1 MAAEKEQEAS
11 DGRRSKTETEK
22 QLARERKRVSNHI
35 YNRRMI
41 VIKHKTSDSLQIH
54 KCTVLATSRHNYVKL
69 NDSIR
74 EAEALIEVGYLLIK
88 KEKLAFHLSVTE
100 TVRLLRETKVE
111 KESESSGADRQPD
124 NETGR
129 RDKAVDG
136 TRAYF
141 HTLKINSLP
150 STDVCKESS
159 KAPSEGSSSL
169 KLVHKFG
176 PCNPHRT
183 STAPASSFTEI
194 LHRDKLRVDSIIQAR
209 RSMSLTSS
217 AEHVKSSVPFYSLSV
232 PASSGLIWTQCKPC
246 KACYPKVPVFDPTKS
261 TSFKGLPC
269 SSTQCQLLG
278 QGCSSSKCT
287 YKTAYVDNSSS
298 TGIYATETISF
309 NHLRYD
315 FKNILIGCSNQVSGD
330 SDGQSGIMGLNR
342 SPLSFS
348 SQTANIYNNLF
359 SYCIPSNPE
368 STGHLTFGGKASND
382 VKFSPISKTSPSS
395 DYDIKMTG
403 ISVGGRRLLIDASA
417 FKIASTI
424 DSGAVL
430 TRLPPKAYS
439 TLRSL
444 FREMMKGFPLSDQ
457 DIFLDT
463 CYDFSNYS
471 TVAIPSISVFFEDGV
486 EMDIDVSGIMLQYP
500 VGSKVYCLAFAELD
514 DEVSIFGNFQQK
526 TYTVVFDGVK
536 ERIGFAPGGCD

>member
-1 MAAEKEQEAS
+1 MDAPMS
-11 DGRRSKTETEK
+11 SKS
-22 QLARERKRVSNHI
+22 LISYVI
-35 YNRRMI
+35 YGFLLL
-41 VIKHKTSDSLQIH
+41 SLCNSL
-54 KCTVLATSRHNYVKL
+54 K
-69 NDSIR
+69 
-74 EAEALIEVGYLLIK
+74 
-88 KEKLAFHLSVTE
+88 
-100 TVRLLRETKVE
+100 
-111 KESESSGADRQPD
+111 D
-124 NETGR
+124 N
-129 RDKAVDG
+129 AVDG

-150 STDVCKESS
+150 SPDVCKESS
-159 KAPSEGSSSL
+159 KALNEVSSSL

-194 LHRDKLRVDSIIQAR
+194 LRRDKLRVDSIIQAR
-209 RSMSLTSS
+209 RSMTLTSS
-217 AEHVKSSVPFYSLSV
+217 AEHVKSSVPFYSPPV
-232 PASSGLIWTQCKPC
+232 PASDYIVNVEIGTPKKEVPLIFDTGSGLIWTQCKPC

-269 SSTQCQLLG
+269 SSELCQLLG

-298 TGIYATETISF
+298 AGIYATETISF

-315 FKNILIGCSNQVSGD
+315 FKNILIGCSDQVSGD

-342 SPLSFS
+342 SPISFS

-368 STGHLTFGGKASND
+368 STGHLTFGGKVSND
-382 VKFSPISKTSPSS
+382 VQFSPVTKTSPSS

-424 DSGAVL
+424 DSGAVF

-444 FREMMKGFPLSDQ
+444 FREMMKGFPLSHP

-471 TVAIPSISVFFEDGV
+471 TVAIPSVSVFFEAGV
-486 EMDIDVSGIMLQYP
+486 EIDIDVSGIMFQYP
-500 VGSKVYCLAFAELD
+500 GSKVYCLAFAELD

-536 ERIGFAPGGCD
+536 ERIGFAPGGCN

>member
-1 MAAEKEQEAS
+1 MLFLKFDDHYSGCCFCAGFLLKWRGLSPMDAPMS
-11 DGRRSKTETEK
+11 SKS
-22 QLARERKRVSNHI
+22 LISMVI
-35 YNRRMI
+35 YGFLLL
-41 VIKHKTSDSLQIH
+41 SLCNSL
-54 KCTVLATSRHNYVKL
+54 K
-69 NDSIR
+69 
-74 EAEALIEVGYLLIK
+74 
-88 KEKLAFHLSVTE
+88 
-100 TVRLLRETKVE
+100 
-111 KESESSGADRQPD
+111 
-124 NETGR
+124 
-129 RDKAVDG
+129 DKAVDG

-150 STDVCKESS
+150 SADVCKESS
-159 KAPSEGSSSL
+159 KAPNEGSSSL

-194 LHRDKLRVDSIIQAR
+194 LRRDKLRVDLIIQAR
-209 RSMSLTSS
+209 RSMNLTSS
-217 AEHVKSSVPFYSLSV
+217 AEHVKSSVPFYSLPV
-232 PASSGLIWTQCKPC
+232 PASDYIVNVEIGTPKKEVPLIFDTGSGLIWTQCKPC
-246 KACYPKVPVFDPTKS
+246 KAGYPEVPVFDPTKS
-261 TSFKGLPC
+261 TSFKALPC

-287 YKTAYVDNSSS
+287 YKIAYVDNSSS

-359 SYCIPSNPE
+359 SYS
-368 STGHLTFGGKASND
+368 SND

-424 DSGAVL
+424 DSGAVF

-444 FREMMKGFPLSDQ
+444 FREMMKGFPLSDH

-471 TVAIPSISVFFEDGV
+471 TVAIPSISVFFQDGV
-486 EMDIDVSGIMLQYP
+486 EMDIDVSGIMFP
-500 VGSKVYCLAFAELD
+500 VGSKVYCLGFAELD
-514 DEVSIFGNFQQK
+514 EEVSIIGNFQQK

>member
-1 MAAEKEQEAS
+1 MDAPMS
-11 DGRRSKTETEK
+11 SKS
-22 QLARERKRVSNHI
+22 LISFVI
-35 YNRRMI
+35 YGFLLL
-41 VIKHKTSDSLQIH
+41 SLCNSL
-54 KCTVLATSRHNYVKL
+54 K
-69 NDSIR
+69 
-74 EAEALIEVGYLLIK
+74 
-88 KEKLAFHLSVTE
+88 
-100 TVRLLRETKVE
+100 
-111 KESESSGADRQPD
+111 D
-124 NETGR
+124 N
-129 RDKAVDG
+129 AVDG

-141 HTLKINSLP
+141 HALKISSLP
-150 STDVCKESS
+150 SSDVCKESS
-159 KAPSEGSSSL
+159 KAPNEGSSSL

-183 STAPASSFTEI
+183 SAAPASSFTEI
-194 LHRDKLRVDSIIQAR
+194 LRRDKLRVDSIIQAR
-209 RSMSLTSS
+209 RSMNLTSS
-217 AEHVKSSVPFYSLSV
+217 AEHVKSSVPFYILSA
-232 PASSGLIWTQCKPC
+232 PASDYIVNVEIGTPKKEVPLIFDTGSSLIWTQCKPC
-246 KACYPKVPVFDPTKS
+246 KACYPEAPVFDPTKS
-261 TSFKGLPC
+261 TSFKALPC
-269 SSTQCQLLG
+269 SSTQCQLLR

-287 YKTAYVDNSSS
+287 YKIAYVDNSSS
-298 TGIYATETISF
+298 AGIYATETISF

-315 FKNILIGCSNQVSGD
+315 FKNILIGCSSQVSDD

-368 STGHLTFGGKASND
+368 STGHLTFGGKVSND
-382 VKFSPISKTSPSS
+382 VKFSPISKTSLSS

-417 FKIASTI
+417 FKIASII
-424 DSGAVL
+424 DSGAVF

-471 TVAIPSISVFFEDGV
+471 NVAIPSISVFFQDGV
-486 EMDIDVSGIMLQYP
+486 EMDIDVSGIMFP
-500 VGSKVYCLAFAELD
+500 VGSKVYCLGFAELD
-514 DEVSIFGNFQQK
+514 EEVSIIGNFQQK

>member
-1 MAAEKEQEAS
+1 MDAPMS
-11 DGRRSKTETEK
+11 SKS
-22 QLARERKRVSNHI
+22 LISMVI
-35 YNRRMI
+35 YGFLLL
-41 VIKHKTSDSLQIH
+41 SLCNSL
-54 KCTVLATSRHNYVKL
+54 K
-69 NDSIR
+69 
-74 EAEALIEVGYLLIK
+74 
-88 KEKLAFHLSVTE
+88 
-100 TVRLLRETKVE
+100 
-111 KESESSGADRQPD
+111 D
-124 NETGR
+124 N
-129 RDKAVDG
+129 AVDG

-159 KAPSEGSSSL
+159 KAPNEGSSSL

-194 LHRDKLRVDSIIQAR
+194 LRRDKLRVDSIIQAR
-209 RSMSLTSS
+209 RSMNLTSS

-232 PASSGLIWTQCKPC
+232 PASDYIVNVEIGTPKKEVRSTLRAVSRSIAFPYPQVTILSMLKSARPRRKFHLYLTQAVVSFGLSVSHARLAILK
-246 KACYPKVPVFDPTKS
+246 Y
-261 TSFKGLPC
+261 LC
-269 SSTQCQLLG
+269 SSQPSQLHSKPFHVPQRNANYSG
-278 QGCSSSKCT
+278 KCT

>member
-1 MAAEKEQEAS
+1 M
-11 DGRRSKTETEK
+11 
-22 QLARERKRVSNHI
+22 N
-35 YNRRMI
+35 
-41 VIKHKTSDSLQIH
+41 
-54 KCTVLATSRHNYVKL
+54 
-69 NDSIR
+69 
-74 EAEALIEVGYLLIK
+74 
-88 KEKLAFHLSVTE
+88 
-100 TVRLLRETKVE
+100 
-111 KESESSGADRQPD
+111 
-124 NETGR
+124 
-129 RDKAVDG
+129 
-136 TRAYF
+136 
-141 HTLKINSLP
+141 
-150 STDVCKESS
+150 
-159 KAPSEGSSSL
+159 
-169 KLVHKFG
+169 
-176 PCNPHRT
+176 
-183 STAPASSFTEI
+183 
-194 LHRDKLRVDSIIQAR
+194 
-209 RSMSLTSS
+209 LTSS
-217 AEHVKSSVPFYSLSV
+217 AEHVKSSTVPFYSLSV
-232 PASSGLIWTQCKPC
+232 PASDYIVNVEIGTPKKEVPLIFDTGSDLIWTQCKPC
-246 KACYPKVPVFDPTKS
+246 KAYYPEVPVFDPTKS
-261 TSFKGLPC
+261 TSFKALPC

-287 YKTAYVDNSSS
+287 YKIAYVDNSSS
-298 TGIYATETISF
+298 AGIYATETISF

-315 FKNILIGCSNQVSGD
+315 FKSILVGCSNQVSGD

-359 SYCIPSNPE
+359 SYCIPSNPG

-439 TLRSL
+439 TLRSF